1 MATDIQYEKILDTA
15 KLSAMHKMILFWCTL
30 IIIFD
35 GYDLVIYGVV
45 LPKLMTAWELSPVV
59 AGYMGSAALFGMMFG
74 AVLFGA
80 LADKLGRKN
89 VIMICV
95 LLFSG
100 FTVLNGFAQNPW
112 QFGIIR
118 FIAGLGIGGAMPNVV
133 AMMTQFSPK
142 KIRSTM
148 TAVMFSG
155 YSIGGILSA
164 LLGMYFVPT
173 FGWEI
178 MFYLAG
184 IPLLMLPFLYKMMPE
199 SLAFLVKHNR
209 QAEARSLLQRLDP
222 SLSINPD
229 DRLVG
234 VAQVA
239 SEQRSSALFTNGR
252 GLSTLMFWVAFFMM
266 LLMVYGLNSWLPKLM
281 ANAGY
286 GFSSSLMFLLFMN
299 IGAIFGAIGGG
310 WLGDRF
316 NIKSVIIAF
325 CVIATASVFFLGT
338 KNSPAVLYFIVAVA
352 GATTIGTTIL
362 MYAYVGQFYP
372 GAIRSTGIGMASGVG
387 RLGGIF
393 GPTLGGY
400 LLSLAL
406 PHQTNFLVFAIP
418 GIIAAVAILLTAQRL
433 SEANRVVA
441 PQPAV

>member
-1 MATDIQYEKILDTA
+1 
-15 KLSAMHKMILFWCTL
+15 
-30 IIIFD
+30 
-35 GYDLVIYGVV
+35 
-45 LPKLMTAWELSPVV
+45 
-59 AGYMGSAALFGMMFG
+59 
-74 AVLFGA
+74 
-80 LADKLGRKN
+80 
-89 VIMICV
+89 
-95 LLFSG
+95 
-100 FTVLNGFAQNPW
+100 
-112 QFGIIR
+112 
-118 FIAGLGIGGAMPNVV
+118 
-133 AMMTQFSPK
+133 
-142 KIRSTM
+142 
-148 TAVMFSG
+148 
-155 YSIGGILSA
+155 
-164 LLGMYFVPT
+164 
-173 FGWEI
+173 
-178 MFYLAG
+178 
-184 IPLLMLPFLYKMMPE
+184 
-199 SLAFLVKHNR
+199 
-209 QAEARSLLQRLDP
+209 
-222 SLSINPD
+222 
-229 DRLVG
+229 
-234 VAQVA
+234 
-239 SEQRSSALFTNGR
+239 
-252 GLSTLMFWVAFFMM
+252 
-266 LLMVYGLNSWLPKLM
+266 M